1 MALFPFLMLAAAAPV
16 PGPLTGDHIRDL
28 GCVAVVAIIAE
39 EQRQGLASALA
50 YPDMR
55 LQGRKWAG
63 IVGDRVTFESGHP
76 KEAVAFAMR
85 EAAAAEQTRMHELA
99 DPRATLG
106 GRFSECLPL
115 IKTDMDADADAIT
128 AAAAAPLPLPTKK
141 R

>member
-1 MALFPFLMLAAAAPV
+1 MLLFPFLMLAAATPV
-16 PGPLTGDHIRDL
+16 PSPLTPEQIRDL

-39 EQRQGLASALA
+39 EQRQGLASAVA

-85 EAAAAEQTRMHELA
+85 EAAAAEQVRMHELP
-99 DPRATLG
+99 DPGAALG

-115 IKTDMDADADAIT
+115 MKMDMDVDAVTDS
-128 AAAAAPLPLPTKK
+128 AATPLPLPTKK

>member
-1 MALFPFLMLAAAAPV
+1 MYLFPFLLLAAATPV
-16 PGPLTGDHIRDL
+16 PGPLTGDHVRDL
-28 GCVAVVAIIAE
+28 GCVAVVAIVAE
-39 EQRQGLASALA
+39 EQRQGLAMALA

-63 IVGDRVTFESGHP
+63 IVGDRVTFESGHA

-85 EAAAAEQTRMHELA
+85 EAAAAEQVRMHNMA
-99 DPRATLG
+99 DPGAALG

-115 IKTDMDADADAIT
+115 MKADMDADAVTD
-128 AAAAAPLPLPTKK
+128 AAAAPLPLPTKK